1 VILFHSALSLHCFL
15 HRLIPIICIPSSIST
30 IHLFLI
36 PFP

>member
-15 HRLIPIICIPSSIST
+15 YCLIPIICIYSSMPS

-36 PFP
+36 LS